1 MKKLPRLP
9 EHPTLDEAAEWLTEA
24 SSDEVWS
31 PSSVLSRLLEWKTP
45 EVLSDGTV
53 RQSRVAT
60 SREVWVVVPPGEVMT
75 DQVDGAEV
83 VARGG
88 QLAYILEPIDLFVRT
103 VLHCGEAVPNNGVS
117 SQAGRRFHVTRS
129 FSVRDVRIP
138 KNDVFELLP
147 AFDRLMFELD
157 RGEHSDLARRV
168 DAVRPVSEGGGLIR
182 AIQPELPTAVAV
194 EVEPFGEEGDL
205 AVLPDDVTRDTCL
218 LVRSASAPR
227 KSKPDALDHAIDAGL
242 IAYEKHHGVKP
253 NIRAL
258 FDWLATPGRD
268 GTKTIVEYS
277 AEKDALTWRRADG
290 GLKDTGFK
298 AFQNRKPTARS

>member
-157 RGEHSDLARRV
+157 RGEHSDLARRI
-168 DAVRPVSEGGGLIR
+168 DAVRPVSEGGGLTGQSHR
-182 AIQPELPTAVAV
+182 HVMNPSTSARNSSDAEAISLLFFIPT
-194 EVEPFGEEGDL
+194 
-205 AVLPDDVTRDTCL
+205 L
-218 LVRSASAPR
+218 LVVLRRNRFITIWRTIARLLAAKPLRVRDWSSAS
-227 KSKPDALDHAIDAGL
+227 
-242 IAYEKHHGVKP
+242 
-253 NIRAL
+253 
-258 FDWLATPGRD
+258 
-268 GTKTIVEYS
+268 
-277 AEKDALTWRRADG
+277 
-290 GLKDTGFK
+290 
-298 AFQNRKPTARS
+298 

>member
-24 SSDEVWS
+24 SDEAWS
-31 PSSVLSRLLEWKTP
+31 PSTVLSRLLECERS

-83 VARGG
+83 VTRGG

-157 RGEHSDLARRV
+157 RGEHSDLARLV
-168 DAVRPVSEGGGLIR
+168 DDGAHGSVVSPTILNQSAGEQEGQEDTGYL
-182 AIQPELPTAVAV
+182 LTPTASCVLTERPAGTDA
-194 EVEPFGEEGDL
+194 EPVTVGSPLSRQRHQENELLRVL
-205 AVLPDDVTRDTCL
+205 AELGHDPKALPKWSPTT
-218 LVRSASAPR
+218 P
-227 KSKPDALDHAIDAGL
+227 
-242 IAYEKHHGVKP
+242 GVKKEA
-253 NIRAL
+253 RAKL
-258 FDWLATPGRD
+258 PRMTEKVFDKAWERLRSSGDIAD
-268 GTKTIVEYS
+268 
-277 AEKDALTWRRADG
+277 AE
-290 GLKDTGFK
+290 
-298 AFQNRKPTARS
+298 